1 MPSFFSVFKSIL
13 VAVSNI
19 LGYKIWLGDFVFS
32 LGSVFLGT
40 VLLSASALLLG
51 FLFKR
56 D

>member
-1 MPSFFSVFKSIL
+1 MPSFFNVFKSVL
-13 VAVSNI
+13 VAVTNI

-32 LGSVFLGT
+32 LGSVFLGV
-40 VLLSASALLLG
+40 VLLSASGVLLG